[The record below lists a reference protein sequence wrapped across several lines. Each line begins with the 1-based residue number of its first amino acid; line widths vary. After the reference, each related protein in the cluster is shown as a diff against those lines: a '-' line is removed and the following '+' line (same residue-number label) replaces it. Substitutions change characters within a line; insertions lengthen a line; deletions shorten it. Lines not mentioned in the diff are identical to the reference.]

1 MIVVDASVLANVLG
15 DDGGAGETARARLA
29 AGGQVVG
36 PDLLDV
42 ETMSVLRRA
51 WMRGD
56 LSDDRFEA
64 AVDALLVIPIRR
76 YPTAPL
82 MRRVFELRANVTA
95 YDACY
100 VALAEGLR
108 CVLVTG
114 DARLA
119 GAPTIRCEVEV
130 LTDPT

>member
-1 MIVVDASVLANVLG
+1 VIVVDASVLANALG
-15 DDGGAGETARARLA
+15 DDADAGTSARARLA
-29 AGGQVVG
+29 AADGVAA
-36 PDLLDV
+36 PDLVDV

-51 WMRGD
+51 WLRD
-56 LSDDRFEA
+56 AVTDERFES
-64 AVDALLVIPIRR
+64 AVDGLLTIPVRR

-108 CVLVTG
+108 STLVTA

-119 GAPTIRCEVEV
+119 AAPTIRCDVE
-130 LTDPT
+130 LLAD